1 MNQHISFFFA
11 IGVILLAVGSAGCS
25 LDHTGAT
32 AGQASGN
39 QDLQAAAN
47 ILGESLSN
55 DESGIILSLND
66 ALTTVSE
73 DGFLTYNL
81 PGNRPTTAAKRSGR
95 GSETNYHH
103 IYRKKNGIHNVS
115 FKRKVQDALFS
126 KTVTDSLR
134 YRYQAEN
141 GTNIEFPQRYSNRIA
156 SIYYDARHKGR
167 ITTLNKQSRFVR
179 QDTFLISELKASVL
193 SVDGVHHGSGSIEIT
208 PDQKPSFKR
217 AYELEINLLNIN
229 APASAFNSKD
239 DFWKD
244 VNGTL
249 SWQLTIGQ
257 GAGAKKMG
265 GTIKM
270 AGAGT
275 AMLNFRS
282 SSKKYQV
289 NLNSGDV
296 KDQEEEFEGRINSVD
311 VAAQSI
317 TLLNGRTLYLTK
329 ETEIEQDDYTSLEA
343 VENALNSGVNV
354 WAEGEGG
361 MQNGRFIVTEVE
373 FEEEDTDDDD
383 DEQDENSIEFD
394 AMVTSVSIQMSSFVL
409 GDQAVI
415 NIDENTVI
423 DNDGDYMSLQEVA
436 EALNDGLRVSA
447 EGEARPDSQSE
458 KAELTATEVK
468 FEVVDQ
474 DDNDDDDNNS
484 EED

>member
-1 MNQHISFFFA
+1 
-11 IGVILLAVGSAGCS
+11 
-25 LDHTGAT
+25 
-32 AGQASGN
+32 
-39 QDLQAAAN
+39 
-47 ILGESLSN
+47 
-55 DESGIILSLND
+55 
-66 ALTTVSE
+66 
-73 DGFLTYNL
+73 
-81 PGNRPTTAAKRSGR
+81 
-95 GSETNYHH
+95 
-103 IYRKKNGIHNVS
+103 
-115 FKRKVQDALFS
+115 
-126 KTVTDSLR
+126 
-134 YRYQAEN
+134 
-141 GTNIEFPQRYSNRIA
+141 
-156 SIYYDARHKGR
+156 
-167 ITTLNKQSRFVR
+167 
-179 QDTFLISELKASVL
+179 
-193 SVDGVHHGSGSIEIT
+193 
-208 PDQKPSFKR
+208 
-217 AYELEINLLNIN
+217 
-229 APASAFNSKD
+229 
-239 DFWKD
+239 
-244 VNGTL
+244 
-249 SWQLTIGQ
+249 
-257 GAGAKKMG
+257 
-265 GTIKM
+265 
-270 AGAGT
+270 
-275 AMLNFRS
+275 
-282 SSKKYQV
+282 
-289 NLNSGDV
+289 
-296 KDQEEEFEGRINSVD
+296 
-311 VAAQSI
+311 QSI